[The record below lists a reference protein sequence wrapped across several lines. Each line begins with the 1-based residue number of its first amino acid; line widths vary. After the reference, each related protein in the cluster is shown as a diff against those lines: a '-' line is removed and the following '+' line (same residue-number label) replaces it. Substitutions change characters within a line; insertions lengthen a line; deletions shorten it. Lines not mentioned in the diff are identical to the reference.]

1 MMPELYEVVGP
12 SIFLKIINVFG
23 GTNLEIPTHKDL
35 KSAIRDVHIY
45 NTLSKV
51 PICDQHKY
59 AARLG
64 KHHDVVAKDVL
75 AIYERVR
82 KEISDVENNELLL
95 KCKRDSV
102 NEEDQKALDLL
113 FDGEE
118 IDNE

>member
-64 KHHDVVAKDVL
+64 KHQDVG
-75 AIYERVR
+75 
-82 KEISDVENNELLL
+82 
-95 KCKRDSV
+95 RDPLRPA
-102 NEEDQKALDLL
+102 QRRALPRPDAHHRPEGFHTHLP
-113 FDGEE
+113 
-118 IDNE
+118 